1 MITLPALGG
10 STVILCSINALF
22 ILMTLPWMYKNKDGR
37 VEGHWRQKHNPTES
51 KPICNILFYCSLIHF
66 SLN

>member
-37 VEGHWRQKHNPTES
+37 VEGHWRQ
-51 KPICNILFYCSLIHF
+51 
-66 SLN
+66 